1 MSDEPLPPPGATLGI
16 AEVAELT
23 GLSKD
28 TLRWYERRGLIRAVD
43 RTTGGRRRYDAEQV
57 RLVLLLVRLRRTG
70 MSVADMETF
79 MDLLAQGTATHGRRR
94 ALLDR
99 HRTEVLARM
108 EQVRADL
115 EAIDAKIAHY
125 DRLIAAGL
133 DCGGTP

>member
-57 RLVLLLVRLRRTG
+57 RLVLLLVRLRREVPDLSDPTLRPG
-70 MSVADMETF
+70 AATRQGDVVTVTRGSCTVVVNLGSEPLRRATEGTE
-79 MDLLAQGTATHGRRR
+79 LLAAW
-94 ALLDR
+94 A
-99 HRTEVLARM
+99 AR
-108 EQVRADL
+108 
-115 EAIDAKIAHY
+115 
-125 DRLIAAGL
+125 
-133 DCGGTP
+133 